1 MRKSKS
7 QRSKRHSKKAARH
20 TKKAVTKR
28 QRSKHFSRR
37 RRAMRGGVRAD
48 LPTVG
53 SANGIPMPA
62 GFEEARVDFPGG
74 AMTLKEYR
82 EALEKGWNPKMD

>member
-1 MRKSKS
+1 
-7 QRSKRHSKKAARH
+7 
-20 TKKAVTKR
+20 
-28 QRSKHFSRR
+28 
-37 RRAMRGGVRAD
+37 MRGGVRD
-48 LPTVG
+48 DPPTVASVG
-53 SANGIPMPA
+53 GIPMTA

>member
-1 MRKSKS
+1 MR
-7 QRSKRHSKKAARH
+7 QRSKRH
-20 TKKAVTKR
+20 TKKAVKRSTKKAVR
-28 QRSKHFSRR
+28 RSRKHFSRR